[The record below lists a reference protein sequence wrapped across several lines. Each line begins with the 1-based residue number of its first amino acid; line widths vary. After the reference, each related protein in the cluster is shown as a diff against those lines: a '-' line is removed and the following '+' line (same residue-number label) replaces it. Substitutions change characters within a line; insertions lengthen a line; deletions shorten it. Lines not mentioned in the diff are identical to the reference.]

1 MHLRNKRYNCDLVV
15 FGSTQSNCWR
25 SVFRSI
31 LRGLIAVPVSLYM
44 QGLLAKSGG
53 IDELGILRI
62 VTGMNSIILFVPSS
76 IAAATIS
83 FLAEANTDKGVS
95 RKEFVEY
102 TMLNLKF
109 VWIFC
114 LIMALI
120 FWLSMPMLIDL
131 LFGAKYLSAVSAARL
146 GLFVAINLTI
156 INAASHAYF
165 AQRKVGI
172 IFYQTAIYSVILIA
186 VGTIVVPQWYA
197 FGYVFSE
204 LIGFGLVCVII
215 VGLIL
220 KEGKQEDI
228 NVSPLLILLALTF
241 ILCAFLVTVDQ
252 IPNQALHTSLGV
264 GSILLATTICYK
276 CVLSNTERSELDKW
290 ARNHVSKFM

>member
-1 MHLRNKRYNCDLVV
+1 
-15 FGSTQSNCWR
+15 
-25 SVFRSI
+25 
-31 LRGLIAVPVSLYM
+31 
-44 QGLLAKSGG
+44 
-53 IDELGILRI
+53 
-62 VTGMNSIILFVPSS
+62 MNSIILFVPSS

-102 TMLNLKF
+102 TLLNLRF

-114 LIMALI
+114 LMLALI
-120 FWLSMPMLIDL
+120 FWVGMPMLIEL
-131 LFGAKYLSAVSAARL
+131 LFGTKYLPAVSAARL
-146 GLFVAINLTI
+146 GLFAAIYLTI

-172 IFYQTAIYSVILIA
+172 IFYQTTIYSVILIV

-204 LIGFGLVCVII
+204 LIGFGLVCMIV

-220 KEGKQEDI
+220 KEGKQEGLI
-228 NVSPLLILLALTF
+228 VSPLPILLALTF
-241 ILCAFLVTVDQ
+241 ILCAVLVRVDQ
-252 IPNQALHTSLGV
+252 IPDQALHTSLGV
-264 GSILLATTICYK
+264 GSILLATMICYK

-290 ARNHVSKFM
+290 ARNQLSRFK